1 MTRKTLG
8 GAAHRKQLV
17 AELIAVVPLQV
28 VTWSRHRLMD
38 SSCESPVYHDSLI
51 LTLGWLARCRAMGTC
66 ILQDLLRGSVG
77 AAMLCSARK
86 ERRCAHP
93 LPSKFF
99 RGYRECKR
107 GCRRMGGLSGKR
119 GPWLRGPGLRGN
131 TAGQPSSPITR
142 RRLKLG
148 LCHFKSARLRCGWIS

>member
-17 AELIAVVPLQV
+17 AELIVVVPLQV

-93 LPSKFF
+93 LPSKFSGGTGSASVAVGGWGGF
-99 RGYRECKR
+99 REREGHGCEGR
-107 GCRRMGGLSGKR
+107 GFEGTQRANRAVRS
-119 GPWLRGPGLRGN
+119 PGEG
-131 TAGQPSSPITR
+131 
-142 RRLKLG
+142 
-148 LCHFKSARLRCGWIS
+148 